1 MTDAIDHDAY
11 TDDYL
16 REVLGNA
23 RSVAV
28 VGLSSNWNRP
38 SYFVAKY
45 LQAKGYRILPV
56 NPREAGKEI
65 LGETV
70 APSLQDLPETP
81 DMVDIFRNSE
91 AAGPITDDAI
101 DIGAKSVWM
110 QIGVRNDD
118 AAARA
123 EEAGLQVVMNRCPKI
138 EYSRLFGELSWGGF
152 NSNVI
157 SSKRRRATLR

>member
-1 MTDAIDHDAY
+1 MNHDSY

-16 REVLGNA
+16 RDVLSA
-23 RSVAV
+23 AHRVAV

-56 NPREAGKEI
+56 NPREAGKDI
-65 LGETV
+65 LGEPV
-70 APSLQDLPETP
+70 ASSLEDLDAPA

-91 AAGPITDDAI
+91 AAGPITDEAI
-101 DIGAKSVWM
+101 AHGATSVWM

-123 EEAGLQVVMNRCPKI
+123 EAAGLKVVMNRCPKI
-138 EYSRLFGELSWGGF
+138 EFSRLFGELSWGGF
-152 NSNVI
+152 NSRII